1 MSSCKQSA
9 NAYAYMFDFVLKHL
23 QYHFQTGEITDEK
36 AKEFRSK
43 VYEVTIIFE
52 VVQYFLITLGVL
64 CLLAAFVL
72 LFVLTSSGE
81 VTCSSIIIFT
91 QASVGSQSKNEGGFS
106 LSSFWSLNGG
116 SLFQAKTQENRV
128 LVLYSALRSS

>member
-43 VYEVTIIFE
+43 VYEVIIIFE
-52 VVQYFLITLGVL
+52 VFQYFLITLGVL
-64 CLLAAFVL
+64 CLLTAFLLLL
-72 LFVLTSSGE
+72 LFVMISSVE

-116 SLFQAKTQENRV
+116 SLFQRIACLFYIRH
-128 LVLYSALRSS
+128 

>member
-1 MSSCKQSA
+1 MSSWKQSA

-43 VYEVTIIFE
+43 VYEVMIIFE

-72 LFVLTSSGE
+72 LFVMISSGE

-91 QASVGSQSKNEGGFS
+91 QSKNEGGFS

-128 LVLYSALRSS
+128 LVLYSAPRSS